1 VGGRPVAFRS
11 VAAALLALWLWSLVA
26 ISGAAGGVSASSAG
40 ASHAAS
46 SAGASGT
53 GPFAAVDTSGPFAAA
68 ASCLPPADLGVAIA
82 SGEVVL
88 VGIVDRVENN
98 GRWAT
103 VRVEERW
110 YGAAAVGASV
120 LVRGG
125 PEPGTA
131 TSTDRTFAVGG
142 RYLFVTT
149 AGNGHLVDNLCTV
162 TQPWSAELARH
173 RPRGVEPIADRPPA
187 EPAFALPP
195 ELVPVIALFGALIVV
210 IVAYRVILV
219 ARRRPPDWMR

>member
-1 VGGRPVAFRS
+1 MGGRPVAFRS

-26 ISGAAGGVSASSAG
+26 ISGAVGGVSASSAG
-40 ASHAAS
+40 SSGAWPVAA
-46 SAGASGT
+46 ADTA
-53 GPFAAVDTSGPFAAA
+53 GPFAAAA
-68 ASCLPPADLGVAIA
+68 ASCLPPADLGLAIA
-82 SGEVVL
+82 SGEVVV
-88 VGIVDRVENN
+88 VGIVDRLENN

-110 YGAAAVGASV
+110 YGAGAVGGTV

-131 TSTDRTFAVGG
+131 TSSDRTFTSGA

-149 AGNGHLVDNLCTV
+149 SGNGYLTDNQCTV
-162 TQPWSAELARH
+162 TRPWSAELSRY
-173 RPRGVEPIADRPPA
+173 RPRGVEPVADRPPA

-195 ELVPVIALFGALIVV
+195 ELVPVIALFTALIVV